1 MRCLATILFLVGT
14 AAAQQVIVVQ
24 NAASSSAALT
34 PKNVIAPGSIMEIQ
48 QTRAP
53 LTLLGARDISVQ
65 VKPLSVTEPFNVTL
79 LSSPRFF
86 VWAELPPSTPL
97 GPADVTL
104 VVDGQASAPTRITV

>member
-24 NAASSSAALT
+24 NAASSPAALT

-65 VKPLSVTEPFNVTL
+65 VKPLGATEPFNVTQCNRKRE
-79 LSSPRFF
+79 SAK
-86 VWAELPPSTPL
+86 AEQDEES
-97 GPADVTL
+97 GGDEFR
-104 VVDGQASAPTRITV
+104 Q